1 MENMNYIIF
10 ICIMVPMFFLLFII
24 KEKFARTIIGFVTI
38 GVFACLFISEV
49 NGLLLEY
56 FGGDYR
62 YVTTSI
68 TPVTEEIIKALP
80 VLFFAYL
87 FSDDLE
93 KLEAI
98 SFSVGIGFAILEN
111 MVVLLQNVETVSLF
125 WALIRGFGSA
135 LMHGICTGA
144 VGLGMHFIH
153 QKPKLFLSGTF
164 ALLVLAIIYHSIYN
178 TLVQS
183 QFKYFGFILPLTTF
197 IIISA
202 FAAWKKHTAKK
213 AASTGSK
220 EKMQT

>member
-1 MENMNYIIF
+1 MENMNNIIF
-10 ICIMVPMFFLLFII
+10 ICIMVPLFFLMFII
-24 KEKFARTIIGFVTI
+24 RDKFARTTIGFVMI

-49 NGLLLEY
+49 NGFLLDY
-56 FGGDYR
+56 FDEDYQ

-68 TPVTEEIIKALP
+68 TPVTEEIVKALP
-80 VLFFAYL
+80 VLFFAYM
-87 FSDDLE
+87 FSDDPD

-98 SFSVGIGFAILEN
+98 SFSVGVGFAILEN
-111 MVVLLQNVETVSLF
+111 MVVLLQNVETVTLF

-153 QKPKLFLSGTF
+153 QKTKLFLSGTF

-183 QFKYFGFILPLTTF
+183 QYKYFGFVLPLTTF
-197 IIISA
+197 IVIFA
-202 FAAWKKHTAKK
+202 FGVWKKKSSKK
-213 AASTGSK
+213 HCSDERNRK
-220 EKMQT
+220 VQI

>member
-1 MENMNYIIF
+1 MENMNNIIF
-10 ICIMVPMFFLLFII
+10 ICIMVPLFFLMFII
-24 KEKFARTIIGFVTI
+24 RDKFARTTIGFVMI

-49 NGLLLEY
+49 NGLLLDY
-56 FGGDYR
+56 FDEDYQ

-68 TPVTEEIIKALP
+68 TPVTEEIVKALP
-80 VLFFAYL
+80 VLFFAYM
-87 FSDDLE
+87 FSDDPD

-98 SFSVGIGFAILEN
+98 SFSVGVGFAILEN
-111 MVVLLQNVETVSLF
+111 MVVLLQNVETVTLF

-153 QKPKLFLSGTF
+153 QKTKLFLSGTF

-183 QFKYFGFILPLTTF
+183 QYKYFGFVLPLTTF
-197 IIISA
+197 IVIYA
-202 FAAWKKHTAKK
+202 FGVWKKKNSKK
-213 AASTGSK
+213 HGSDK
-220 EKMQT
+220 KNEKVQT